1 MPDGLRDVAERFD
14 AVALLDILLISLAI
28 YWLLLLLRGTTAMT
42 VLRGVSVLLL
52 GTFLLARIFDLQVVN
67 WMLERTV
74 TGLVIGSIIVFQPEI
89 RRALERLG
97 RTGWRPSL
105 VRAEQEQSV
114 DQVVRA
120 AARLA
125 RQQHGALIVLERE
138 TGLQEVID
146 TGVLLGAEL
155 TAEILG
161 SIFAPNTPLHDGAV
175 VIRSNR
181 IIAAGCTLPLS
192 DSPLPAEFGMRHRA
206 ALGITENTD
215 AVVVVVSEE
224 RGVISL
230 ASQGRMRPDL
240 DEERL
245 RQQLRRRPRICSALW
260 RSSAWRS
267 ASRRRS
273 TRWRRDGLAT

>member
-1 MPDGLRDVAERFD
+1 MPEIPDGLRDVVERFD
-14 AVALLDILLISLAI
+14 AVALLDVLLISLAI

-52 GTFLLARIFDLQVVN
+52 GAFLLARIFDLQVVN

-74 TGLVIGSIIVFQPEI
+74 TGLVIGMIIVFQPEI

-105 VRAEQEQSV
+105 VRAEQEQSI
-114 DQVVRA
+114 DQIVRA
-120 AARLA
+120 ATRLA
-125 RQQHGALIVLERE
+125 RQSHGALIVLERD

-161 SIFAPNTPLHDGAV
+161 SIFAPNTPLHDGAA

-192 DSPLPAEFGMRHRA
+192 DAPLPAEFGMRHRA
-206 ALGITENTD
+206 ALGITEGTD
-215 AVVVVVSEE
+215 AIVVVVSEE
-224 RGVISL
+224 RGAISL

-245 RQQLRRRPRICSALW
+245 RQQLRRLFGLLGSAPAVEPAA
-260 RSSAWRS
+260 RAAGGSAGAQRR
-267 ASRRRS
+267 AS
-273 TRWRRDGLAT
+273 